1 MKNQDI
7 KIALENYF
15 YNLKEQGYGDI
26 PTNKHLNN
34 IAYKLK
40 KVFNTAIY
48 IDQNWLMYDKNM
60 KALEDK
66 NFKSAGSFLSFF
78 RQGFANEAL
87 KFIDN
92 LMEVRT

>member
-15 YNLKEQGYGDI
+15 YNLEEQGYGDI

-34 IAYKLK
+34 LVYKFK
-40 KVFNTAIY
+40 KVFNNAKY
-48 IDQNWLMYDKNM
+48 IDQHWLMYDENM
-60 KALEDK
+60 NCLKDK
-66 NFKSAGSFLSFF
+66 NFKTAGSFLSFF

-87 KFIDN
+87 SFVDS
-92 LMEVRT
+92 LTEVVV